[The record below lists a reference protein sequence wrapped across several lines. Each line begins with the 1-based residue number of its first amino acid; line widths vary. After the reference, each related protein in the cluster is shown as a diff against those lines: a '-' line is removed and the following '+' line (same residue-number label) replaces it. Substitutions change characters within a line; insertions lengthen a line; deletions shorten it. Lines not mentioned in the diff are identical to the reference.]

1 MEGSAERRT
10 IAMGKLTIQ
19 EVAKILVEKNGL
31 TQRDASRFA
40 SEFFAVILQH
50 LQEDEPV
57 KIKGLG
63 TFKIINVEAR
73 ESISVRTG
81 ERVVIDS
88 HSKVTFIP
96 DNTMKE
102 LVNKP
107 FSQFETVVLNDGV
120 DFPDIDTPQEPEEEV
135 VETETVAP
143 EPAAPV
149 IGDEVPVIEPEPAPV
164 VEPEPAPVVEPE
176 PAPVVEPEP
185 APVVEPET
193 PVVEE
198 EAPVVE
204 PEPAPVVEE
213 PVAPVVEEA
222 VAPVVEE
229 PALAV
234 EPEAPVVKE
243 EPIIKEEED
252 EERSQKWCRW
262 LAAVLGVLI
271 LMGLS
276 CFAGYEF
283 GKHQQVSNVVVV
295 HDTLYVP
302 DPDSTDIDL
311 PVETEDVQPVEEV
324 KPQPVVKKQPASVV
338 KPAPAPVA
346 KPEAAPVAKPES
358 TEVKAEP
365 APVAKPKPRLGGY
378 RIVGTAEEVVV
389 QEGQT
394 FFSIC
399 RVHIGSDKQHY
410 VEQYNGLPRDPQI
423 KVGQVIKI
431 PKLERIE

>member
-1 MEGSAERRT
+1 
-10 IAMGKLTIQ
+10 MGKLTIQ

-135 VETETVAP
+135 VETETVAS
-143 EPAAPV
+143 EPATPV

-164 VEPEPAPVVEPE
+164 VEPEPAPVVEPD

-185 APVVEPET
+185 APVVK
-193 PVVEE
+193 
-198 EAPVVE
+198 

-213 PVAPVVEEA
+213 PEAPV
-222 VAPVVEE
+222 
-229 PALAV
+229 V

-243 EPIIKEEED
+243 EPIIEEED

-262 LAAVLGVLI
+262 LAAAIGVLI
-271 LMGLS
+271 LMGFS

-302 DPDSTDIDL
+302 EPDSTDIDL

-324 KPQPVVKKQPASVV
+324 KPQPVVKQPVPVV

-365 APVAKPKPRLGGY
+365 APVAKPKPRQGGY

-410 VEQYNGLPRDPQI
+410 VEQYNGLPRNPQI
-423 KVGQVIKI
+423 KAGQVIKI

>member
-1 MEGSAERRT
+1 
-10 IAMGKLTIQ
+10 MGKLTIQ

-31 TQRDASRFA
+31 SQRDASRFA

-120 DFPDIDTPQEPEEEV
+120 DFPDIDTPQESEEEV

-149 IGDEVPVIEPEPAPV
+149 IGDEVPVIEPEPTPVVEEPVAPV

-185 APVVEPET
+185 APVVEPEPT
-193 PVVEE
+193 PVVEPE
-198 EAPVVE
+198 PVAPVVE

-213 PVAPVVEEA
+213 PVAPVVEEP
-222 VAPVVEE
+222 VAPV
-229 PALAV
+229 V

-243 EPIIKEEED
+243 EPIIEEED

-262 LAAVLGVLI
+262 LAAAIGVLI
-271 LMGLS
+271 LMGFS

-302 DPDSTDIDL
+302 EPDSADIDL
-311 PVETEDVQPVEEV
+311 PIETEDVQPVDDV
-324 KPQPVVKKQPASVV
+324 KPQPVVKKQPAPVA

-365 APVAKPKPRLGGY
+365 APVAKPKPRQGGY

-410 VEQYNGLPRDPQI
+410 VEQYNGLPRNPQI
-423 KVGQVIKI
+423 KAGQVIKI

>member
-1 MEGSAERRT
+1 
-10 IAMGKLTIQ
+10 MGKLTIQ

-135 VETETVAP
+135 AETETVAS
-143 EPAAPV
+143 ETAAPV
-149 IGDEVPVIEPEPAPV
+149 IGDEVPVIEPEPTPVVEEPVAPVVEPEPAPVIESEPAPVVEEVVAPVVEPEPAPV

-185 APVVEPET
+185 APVVE
-193 PVVEE
+193 
-198 EAPVVE
+198 
-204 PEPAPVVEE
+204 EPAPV
-213 PVAPVVEEA
+213 
-222 VAPVVEE
+222 
-229 PALAV
+229 V

-243 EPIIKEEED
+243 EPIIEEED

-262 LAAVLGVLI
+262 LAAAIGVLI

-302 DPDSTDIDL
+302 EPDSTDIDL
-311 PVETEDVQPVEEV
+311 PVETEDVQPVEGV
-324 KPQPVVKKQPASVV
+324 KPQPVVKKQPAPVV

-358 TEVKAEP
+358 TEVKTEP

-410 VEQYNGLPRDPQI
+410 VEQYNGLPRNPQI

>member
-1 MEGSAERRT
+1 
-10 IAMGKLTIQ
+10 MGKLTIQ

-143 EPAAPV
+143 EPATPV
-149 IGDEVPVIEPEPAPV
+149 IGDEIPVIEPEP
-164 VEPEPAPVVEPE
+164 
-176 PAPVVEPEP
+176 
-185 APVVEPET
+185 T
-193 PVVEE
+193 
-198 EAPVVE
+198 
-204 PEPAPVVEE
+204 PVVEE
-213 PVAPVVEEA
+213 PVAPVVEPEPA
-222 VAPVVEE
+222 PVDEEPVAPVVEE

-243 EPIIKEEED
+243 EPIIEEEED
-252 EERSQKWCRW
+252 EGHSQKWCRW
-262 LAAVLGVLI
+262 LAAAIGVLI
-271 LMGLS
+271 LMGFS

-302 DPDSTDIDL
+302 EPDSTDIDL

-324 KPQPVVKKQPASVV
+324 KPQPVVKKQPVPVV

-365 APVAKPKPRLGGY
+365 APVAKPKPRQGGY

>member
-1 MEGSAERRT
+1 
-10 IAMGKLTIQ
+10 MGKLTIQ

-31 TQRDASRFA
+31 SQRDASRFA

-135 VETETVAP
+135 AETETVAS
-143 EPAAPV
+143 EPATPV

-164 VEPEPAPVVEPE
+164 DEEPV
-176 PAPVVEPEP
+176 
-185 APVVEPET
+185 
-193 PVVEE
+193 
-198 EAPVVE
+198 APVVE

-213 PVAPVVEEA
+213 PVAPVVEPEA
-222 VAPVVEE
+222 APVVEEPVAPVVEE

-243 EPIIKEEED
+243 EPIIEEED

-262 LAAVLGVLI
+262 LAAAIGVLI
-271 LMGLS
+271 LMGFS

-295 HDTLYVP
+295 HDTLYVSE
-302 DPDSTDIDL
+302 PDSTDIDL
-311 PVETEDVQPVEEV
+311 PIETEDVQPVEEV
-324 KPQPVVKKQPASVV
+324 KPQPVVKKQPASVA
-338 KPAPAPVA
+338 KPAPASVA

-365 APVAKPKPRLGGY
+365 APVAKPKPRQGGY

-410 VEQYNGLPRDPQI
+410 VEQYNGLPRNPQI
-423 KVGQVIKI
+423 KAGQVIKI

>member
-1 MEGSAERRT
+1 
-10 IAMGKLTIQ
+10 MGKLTIQ

-135 VETETVAP
+135 VETETVAS
-143 EPAAPV
+143 EPATPV
-149 IGDEVPVIEPEPAPV
+149 IGDEVPVIEPEPTPV

-185 APVVEPET
+185 APVVE
-193 PVVEE
+193 
-198 EAPVVE
+198 
-204 PEPAPVVEE
+204 
-213 PVAPVVEEA
+213 
-222 VAPVVEE
+222 E

-243 EPIIKEEED
+243 EPIIEEEEG

-262 LAAVLGVLI
+262 LAAAIGVLI
-271 LMGLS
+271 LMGFS

-302 DPDSTDIDL
+302 ESDSTDIDL
-311 PVETEDVQPVEEV
+311 SVETEDVQPVEEV
-324 KPQPVVKKQPASVV
+324 KPQPVVKKQPAPVV

-358 TEVKAEP
+358 TEVKTEP

-410 VEQYNGLPRDPQI
+410 VEQYNGLPRNPQI

>member
-1 MEGSAERRT
+1 
-10 IAMGKLTIQ
+10 MGKLTIQ

-31 TQRDASRFA
+31 SQRDASRFA

-135 VETETVAP
+135 VETETVAS

-149 IGDEVPVIEPEPAPV
+149 IGDEVSVIEPEPTPVVEEPVAPV

-185 APVVEPET
+185 APVDG
-193 PVVEE
+193 
-198 EAPVVE
+198 EA
-204 PEPAPVVEE
+204 
-213 PVAPVVEEA
+213 VAPVVEEA

-243 EPIIKEEED
+243 EPIIEEED

-262 LAAVLGVLI
+262 LAAAIGVLI
-271 LMGLS
+271 LMGFS

-295 HDTLYVP
+295 HDTLYVSE
-302 DPDSTDIDL
+302 PDSTDIDL
-311 PVETEDVQPVEEV
+311 PIETEDVQPVEEV
-324 KPQPVVKKQPASVV
+324 KPQPVVKKQPAPVV

-365 APVAKPKPRLGGY
+365 APVAKPKPRQGGY

-410 VEQYNGLPRDPQI
+410 VEQYNGLPRNPQI
-423 KVGQVIKI
+423 KAGQVIKI

>member
-1 MEGSAERRT
+1 
-10 IAMGKLTIQ
+10 MGKLTIQ

-410 VEQYNGLPRDPQI
+410 V
-423 KVGQVIKI
+423 GQVIKI

>member
-1 MEGSAERRT
+1 
-10 IAMGKLTIQ
+10 MGKLTIQ

-143 EPAAPV
+143 EPEAPV
-149 IGDEVPVIEPEPAPV
+149 IGDEVPVIEPESTPVVEEPVAPVVEESVAPV

-176 PAPVVEPEP
+176 PAS
-185 APVVEPET
+185 
-193 PVVEE
+193 
-198 EAPVVE
+198 VVE

-213 PVAPVVEEA
+213 PVAPVVEEP
-222 VAPVVEE
+222 VAPVVE
-229 PALAV
+229 

-243 EPIIKEEED
+243 EPIIEEEED

-271 LMGLS
+271 LMGFS

-302 DPDSTDIDL
+302 EPDSTDIDL
-311 PVETEDVQPVEEV
+311 SIKTEDVQPVEEV
-324 KPQPVVKKQPASVV
+324 KPQPVVKKQPAPVV
-338 KPAPAPVA
+338 KPAPAPVAKPEAAPVA

-410 VEQYNGLPRDPQI
+410 VEQYNGLPRNPQI

>member
-1 MEGSAERRT
+1 
-10 IAMGKLTIQ
+10 MGKLTIQ

-243 EPIIKEEED
+243 EPIIEEED

-262 LAAVLGVLI
+262 LAAAIGVLI
-271 LMGLS
+271 LMGFS

-302 DPDSTDIDL
+302 EPDSTDIDL
-311 PVETEDVQPVEEV
+311 PVEAEGVQPVEEV
-324 KPQPVVKKQPASVV
+324 KPQPVVKKQPVPVV
-338 KPAPAPVA
+338 KSAPAPVA

-365 APVAKPKPRLGGY
+365 APVAKLKPRLGGY

>member
-1 MEGSAERRT
+1 
-10 IAMGKLTIQ
+10 MGKLTIQ

-135 VETETVAP
+135 AETETVAP

-149 IGDEVPVIEPEPAPV
+149 IRDEVPVIEPESTLVVEEPVAPVVEEPVAPVVEPEPAPVVEPEPAPVVEPESAPVVESEPAPV

-185 APVVEPET
+185 APVVE
-193 PVVEE
+193 
-198 EAPVVE
+198 
-204 PEPAPVVEE
+204 
-213 PVAPVVEEA
+213 
-222 VAPVVEE
+222 E

-243 EPIIKEEED
+243 EPIIEEED

-262 LAAVLGVLI
+262 LAAAIGVLI
-271 LMGLS
+271 LMGFS

-302 DPDSTDIDL
+302 ESDSTDIDL
-311 PVETEDVQPVEEV
+311 SVETEDVQPVEEV
-324 KPQPVVKKQPASVV
+324 KPQPVVKKQPAPVV

-358 TEVKAEP
+358 TEVKTEP

>member
-1 MEGSAERRT
+1 
-10 IAMGKLTIQ
+10 MGKLTIQ

-135 VETETVAP
+135 VETETVAS

-149 IGDEVPVIEPEPAPV
+149 IGDEVPVIEPEPTPVVEEPVAPV

-185 APVVEPET
+185 AS
-193 PVVEE
+193 VVEE
-198 EAPVVE
+198 AVAPVVE
-204 PEPAPVVEE
+204 PEPAPV
-213 PVAPVVEEA
+213 
-222 VAPVVEE
+222 
-229 PALAV
+229 V

-243 EPIIKEEED
+243 EPIIEEED

-262 LAAVLGVLI
+262 LAAAIGVLI
-271 LMGLS
+271 LMGFS

-295 HDTLYVP
+295 HDTLYVSE
-302 DPDSTDIDL
+302 PDSTDIDL
-311 PVETEDVQPVEEV
+311 PIETEDVQPVEEV
-324 KPQPVVKKQPASVV
+324 KPQPVVKKQPASVA
-338 KPAPAPVA
+338 KPAPASVA
-346 KPEAAPVAKPES
+346 KPEATPVAKPES

-365 APVAKPKPRLGGY
+365 APVAKPKPRQGGY

-410 VEQYNGLPRDPQI
+410 VEQYNGLPRNPQI
-423 KVGQVIKI
+423 KAGQVIKI

>member
-1 MEGSAERRT
+1 
-10 IAMGKLTIQ
+10 MGKLTIQ

-120 DFPDIDTPQEPEEEV
+120 DFPDIDTPQEPEEDV
-135 VETETVAP
+135 AETETVAP

-149 IGDEVPVIEPEPAPV
+149 IGDEVPVIEPESTPVVEEPVAPV

-176 PAPVVEPEP
+176 PAPVD
-185 APVVEPET
+185 
-193 PVVEE
+193 
-198 EAPVVE
+198 
-204 PEPAPVVEE
+204 EE
-213 PVAPVVEEA
+213 PVAPVVEEP

-234 EPEAPVVKE
+234 EPETPVVKE
-243 EPIIKEEED
+243 EPIIEEEED

-262 LAAVLGVLI
+262 LAAAIGVLI
-271 LMGLS
+271 LMGFS

-295 HDTLYVP
+295 HDTLYVSE
-302 DPDSTDIDL
+302 PDSTDIDL
-311 PVETEDVQPVEEV
+311 PIETEDVQPVEEV
-324 KPQPVVKKQPASVV
+324 KPQPVVKKQPAPVA

-358 TEVKAEP
+358 TEVKAES
-365 APVAKPKPRLGGY
+365 ALVAKPKPRQGGY

-410 VEQYNGLPRDPQI
+410 VEQYNGLPRNPQI
-423 KVGQVIKI
+423 KAGQVIKI

>member
-1 MEGSAERRT
+1 
-10 IAMGKLTIQ
+10 MGKLTIQ

-107 FSQFETVVLNDGV
+107 FSQFETVVLNEGV

-135 VETETVAP
+135 AETETVAP
-143 EPAAPV
+143 EPATPV
-149 IGDEVPVIEPEPAPV
+149 IGDEVPVIEPEPTPVVEEPVAPVVEPEPAPVVEPEPAPVVEPEPAPVDEEPVAPVDEPEPAPV

-185 APVVEPET
+185 APVVE
-193 PVVEE
+193 
-198 EAPVVE
+198 
-204 PEPAPVVEE
+204 
-213 PVAPVVEEA
+213 EA
-222 VAPVVEE
+222 VAPV
-229 PALAV
+229 V

-243 EPIIKEEED
+243 EPIIEEED

-262 LAAVLGVLI
+262 LAAAIGVLI
-271 LMGLS
+271 LMGFS

-302 DPDSTDIDL
+302 EPDSTDIDL
-311 PVETEDVQPVEEV
+311 SVETEDVQPVEEV
-324 KPQPVVKKQPASVV
+324 KPQPVVKKQPAPVV

>member
-1 MEGSAERRT
+1 
-10 IAMGKLTIQ
+10 MGKLTIQ

>member
-143 EPAAPV
+143 EPEAPV
-149 IGDEVPVIEPEPAPV
+149 IGDEVPVIEPESTPVVEEPVAPVVEESVAPV

-176 PAPVVEPEP
+176 PAS
-185 APVVEPET
+185 
-193 PVVEE
+193 
-198 EAPVVE
+198 VVE

-213 PVAPVVEEA
+213 PVAPVVEEP
-222 VAPVVEE
+222 VAPVVE
-229 PALAV
+229 

-243 EPIIKEEED
+243 EPIIDEEED

-271 LMGLS
+271 LMGFS

-302 DPDSTDIDL
+302 EPDSTDIDL
-311 PVETEDVQPVEEV
+311 SIKTEDVQPVEEV
-324 KPQPVVKKQPASVV
+324 KPQPVVKKQPAPVV
-338 KPAPAPVA
+338 KPAPAPVAKPEAAPVA

-410 VEQYNGLPRDPQI
+410 VEQYNGLPRNPQI

>member
-1 MEGSAERRT
+1 
-10 IAMGKLTIQ
+10 MGKLTIQ

-107 FSQFETVVLNDGV
+107 FSQFETVVLNEGV

-143 EPAAPV
+143 ESAAPV
-149 IGDEVPVIEPEPAPV
+149 IGDEVPVIEPEPAPVVEEPVAPVVEPEPAPV

-185 APVVEPET
+185 APVVEPE
-193 PVVEE
+193 
-198 EAPVVE
+198 
-204 PEPAPVVEE
+204 PAPVVEE
-213 PVAPVVEEA
+213 T

-243 EPIIKEEED
+243 EPIIEEED

-271 LMGLS
+271 LMGFS

-302 DPDSTDIDL
+302 EPDSTDIDQ

-324 KPQPVVKKQPASVV
+324 KPQPVVKKQPVPVV

-365 APVAKPKPRLGGY
+365 APVAKHKPRLGGY

-410 VEQYNGLPRDPQI
+410 VEQYNGLPRNPQI

>member
-1 MEGSAERRT
+1 
-10 IAMGKLTIQ
+10 MGKLTIQ

-135 VETETVAP
+135 VETETVAS
-143 EPAAPV
+143 EPATPV

-164 VEPEPAPVVEPE
+164 VEPEPAPVVEPD

-185 APVVEPET
+185 APVVK
-193 PVVEE
+193 
-198 EAPVVE
+198 

-213 PVAPVVEEA
+213 PEAPV
-222 VAPVVEE
+222 
-229 PALAV
+229 V

-243 EPIIKEEED
+243 EPIIEEED

-262 LAAVLGVLI
+262 LAAAIGVLI
-271 LMGLS
+271 LMGFS

-302 DPDSTDIDL
+302 EPDSTDIDL

-324 KPQPVVKKQPASVV
+324 KPQPVVKQPVPVV

-365 APVAKPKPRLGGY
+365 APVAKPKPRQGGY

>member
-1 MEGSAERRT
+1 
-10 IAMGKLTIQ
+10 MGKLTIQ

-135 VETETVAP
+135 AETETVAP

-149 IGDEVPVIEPEPAPV
+149 IGDEVPVVEPEPTPVVEEPVAPV

-185 APVVEPET
+185 APVVEE
-193 PVVEE
+193 PVV
-198 EAPVVE
+198 PVD
-204 PEPAPVVEE
+204 
-213 PVAPVVEEA
+213 
-222 VAPVVEE
+222 EE
-229 PALAV
+229 PALIV

-243 EPIIKEEED
+243 EPIIEEEED

-302 DPDSTDIDL
+302 EPDSTEIDL

-324 KPQPVVKKQPASVV
+324 KPQPVVKKQPAPVV

-410 VEQYNGLPRDPQI
+410 VEQYNGLPRNPQI

>member
-1 MEGSAERRT
+1 
-10 IAMGKLTIQ
+10 MGKLTIQ

-135 VETETVAP
+135 AETETVAS

-149 IGDEVPVIEPEPAPV
+149 IGDEVPVIEPEPTPVVEEPVAPVVEPEPAPVVEPEPASVVEEPVAPV

-176 PAPVVEPEP
+176 PAPVDDE
-185 APVVEPET
+185 AVV
-193 PVVEE
+193 
-198 EAPVVE
+198 
-204 PEPAPVVEE
+204 PVVEE
-213 PVAPVVEEA
+213 PEAPV
-222 VAPVVEE
+222 
-229 PALAV
+229 V

-243 EPIIKEEED
+243 EPIIEEEED
-252 EERSQKWCRW
+252 EEHSQKWCRW
-262 LAAVLGVLI
+262 LAAAIGVLI
-271 LMGLS
+271 LMGFS

-302 DPDSTDIDL
+302 EPDSTDIDL
-311 PVETEDVQPVEEV
+311 LVETEDVQPVEEV
-324 KPQPVVKKQPASVV
+324 KPQPVVKKQPVPVV

-410 VEQYNGLPRDPQI
+410 VEQYNGLPRNPQI

>member
-1 MEGSAERRT
+1 
-10 IAMGKLTIQ
+10 MGKLTIQ

-143 EPAAPV
+143 EPATPV
-149 IGDEVPVIEPEPAPV
+149 IGDEVPVIEPEPTPVVEESVAPI

-176 PAPVVEPEP
+176 PAPVD
-185 APVVEPET
+185 
-193 PVVEE
+193 
-198 EAPVVE
+198 
-204 PEPAPVVEE
+204 EE
-213 PVAPVVEEA
+213 PVAPVVEETVA
-222 VAPVVEE
+222 PVVEEPVAPVVEE

-243 EPIIKEEED
+243 EPIIEEED

-283 GKHQQVSNVVVV
+283 GKRQQVSNVVVV
-295 HDTLYVP
+295 RDTVYVP
-302 DPDSTDIDL
+302 EPDSTEIDL
-311 PVETEDVQPVEEV
+311 SIETEDVQPVEEV
-324 KPQPVVKKQPASVV
+324 KPQPVVKQPAPVV

-346 KPEAAPVAKPES
+346 KPEAAPLAKPES

-410 VEQYNGLPRDPQI
+410 VEQYNGLPRNPQI

>member
-1 MEGSAERRT
+1 
-10 IAMGKLTIQ
+10 MGKLTIQ

-120 DFPDIDTPQEPEEEV
+120 DFPDIDTPQESEEEV

-143 EPAAPV
+143 EPATPV
-149 IGDEVPVIEPEPAPV
+149 IGDEVPVVEPEPAPV

-185 APVVEPET
+185 APVVEPE
-193 PVVEE
+193 P
-198 EAPVVE
+198 APVVE
-204 PEPAPVVEE
+204 PEPAPVVEPE
-213 PVAPVVEEA
+213 PAPVVEPKPAPVVEEP

-243 EPIIKEEED
+243 EPIIEEED

-271 LMGLS
+271 LMGFS

-302 DPDSTDIDL
+302 EPDSTDIDL

-324 KPQPVVKKQPASVV
+324 KPQPVVKKQPVPVV

-410 VEQYNGLPRDPQI
+410 VEQYNGLPRNPQI

>member
-1 MEGSAERRT
+1 
-10 IAMGKLTIQ
+10 MGKLTIQ

-135 VETETVAP
+135 AETETVAP
-143 EPAAPV
+143 EPATPV
-149 IGDEVPVIEPEPAPV
+149 IGDEVPVIEPEPTPVVEPEPAPV

-185 APVVEPET
+185 APVVEPE
-193 PVVEE
+193 
-198 EAPVVE
+198 
-204 PEPAPVVEE
+204 PAPVDEE
-213 PVAPVVEEA
+213 P

-243 EPIIKEEED
+243 EPIIEEED

-271 LMGLS
+271 LMGFS

-283 GKHQQVSNVVVV
+283 GKHQQVGNVVVV

-302 DPDSTDIDL
+302 EPDSTDIDL

-324 KPQPVVKKQPASVV
+324 KPQPVVKKLPASVV
-338 KPAPAPVA
+338 KPAP
-346 KPEAAPVAKPES
+346 APVAKPES

-365 APVAKPKPRLGGY
+365 APVAKPKPRQGGY

>member
-1 MEGSAERRT
+1 
-10 IAMGKLTIQ
+10 MGKLTIQ

-135 VETETVAP
+135 VETETVAS

-149 IGDEVPVIEPEPAPV
+149 IGDEVSVIEPEPAPVVEEPVAPV

-176 PAPVVEPEP
+176 PAPVD
-185 APVVEPET
+185 
-193 PVVEE
+193 
-198 EAPVVE
+198 
-204 PEPAPVVEE
+204 EE
-213 PVAPVVEEA
+213 P

-243 EPIIKEEED
+243 EPIIEEEED

-262 LAAVLGVLI
+262 LAAAIGVLI
-271 LMGLS
+271 LMGFS

-302 DPDSTDIDL
+302 EPDSTDIDL
-311 PVETEDVQPVEEV
+311 PIETEDVQPVEEV
-324 KPQPVVKKQPASVV
+324 KPQPVVKKQPVPVV

>member
-1 MEGSAERRT
+1 
-10 IAMGKLTIQ
+10 MGKLTIQ

-107 FSQFETVVLNDGV
+107 FSQFETVVLNEGV

-135 VETETVAP
+135 AETETVAP
-143 EPAAPV
+143 EPATPV
-149 IGDEVPVIEPEPAPV
+149 IGDEVPVIEPELTPVVEEPVAPVVESEPALV

-176 PAPVVEPEP
+176 PAPIVEPEP
-185 APVVEPET
+185 APVDEEP
-193 PVVEE
+193 V
-198 EAPVVE
+198 
-204 PEPAPVVEE
+204 APVVEE
-213 PVAPVVEEA
+213 PVAPVVEEPEAPVVEEA

-229 PALAV
+229 PEAPVV

-243 EPIIKEEED
+243 EPITEEED

-262 LAAVLGVLI
+262 LAAVFGVLI
-271 LMGLS
+271 LMGFS

-302 DPDSTDIDL
+302 EPDSTDIDL

-324 KPQPVVKKQPASVV
+324 KPQPVVKKQPVPVV

-410 VEQYNGLPRDPQI
+410 VEQYNGLPRNPQI

>member
-1 MEGSAERRT
+1 
-10 IAMGKLTIQ
+10 MGKLTIQ
-19 EVAKILVEKNGL
+19 EGAKILVEKNGL

-143 EPAAPV
+143 EPAPVVEPEPAPV
-149 IGDEVPVIEPEPAPV
+149 VEGSVAPVVEPDPAPV

-176 PAPVVEPEP
+176 PAPVVE
-185 APVVEPET
+185 
-193 PVVEE
+193 
-198 EAPVVE
+198 EAV
-204 PEPAPVVEE
+204 APVVEE

-222 VAPVVEE
+222 EAPV
-229 PALAV
+229 V

-243 EPIIKEEED
+243 EPIIEEEED

-262 LAAVLGVLI
+262 LAAAIGVLI
-271 LMGLS
+271 LMGFS

-302 DPDSTDIDL
+302 EPDSTDIDL
-311 PVETEDVQPVEEV
+311 SIETEDVQPVEEV

>member
-107 FSQFETVVLNDGV
+107 FSQFETVVLNEGV

-135 VETETVAP
+135 AETETVAP
-143 EPAAPV
+143 EPATPV
-149 IGDEVPVIEPEPAPV
+149 IGDEVPVIEPELTPVVEEPVAPVVESEPALVVEPEPAPV

-185 APVVEPET
+185 APVVEE
-193 PVVEE
+193 PVV
-198 EAPVVE
+198 PVD
-204 PEPAPVVEE
+204 
-213 PVAPVVEEA
+213 
-222 VAPVVEE
+222 EE
-229 PALAV
+229 PALIV

-243 EPIIKEEED
+243 EPIIEEEED

-262 LAAVLGVLI
+262 LAAAIGVLI
-271 LMGLS
+271 LMGFS

-302 DPDSTDIDL
+302 EPDSTDIDL
-311 PVETEDVQPVEEV
+311 PVETEGVQPVEEV
-324 KPQPVVKKQPASVV
+324 KPQPVVKKQPVPVV

-410 VEQYNGLPRDPQI
+410 VEQYNGLPRNPQI

>member
-1 MEGSAERRT
+1 
-10 IAMGKLTIQ
+10 MGKLTIQ

-135 VETETVAP
+135 VETETVAS

-149 IGDEVPVIEPEPAPV
+149 IGDEVPVIEPEPTPVVEEPVAPV

-176 PAPVVEPEP
+176 PASVVEEAVAPVVEPEP
-185 APVVEPET
+185 APVVEPE
-193 PVVEE
+193 
-198 EAPVVE
+198 
-204 PEPAPVVEE
+204 
-213 PVAPVVEEA
+213 
-222 VAPVVEE
+222 
-229 PALAV
+229 
-234 EPEAPVVKE
+234 APVVKE
-243 EPIIKEEED
+243 EPIIEEED

-262 LAAVLGVLI
+262 LAAAIGVLI
-271 LMGLS
+271 LMGFS

-295 HDTLYVP
+295 HDTLYVSE
-302 DPDSTDIDL
+302 PDSTDIDL
-311 PVETEDVQPVEEV
+311 PIETEDVQPVEEV
-324 KPQPVVKKQPASVV
+324 KPQPVVKKQPASVA
-338 KPAPAPVA
+338 KPAPASVA
-346 KPEAAPVAKPES
+346 KPEATPVAKPES

-365 APVAKPKPRLGGY
+365 APVAKPKPRQGGY

-410 VEQYNGLPRDPQI
+410 VEQYNGLPRNPQI
-423 KVGQVIKI
+423 KAGQVIKI

>member
-1 MEGSAERRT
+1 
-10 IAMGKLTIQ
+10 MGKLTIQ

-135 VETETVAP
+135 AETETVAS

-149 IGDEVPVIEPEPAPV
+149 IGDEVPVIEPEPTPVVEEPVAPVVEPEPAPVVEPETAPV

-176 PAPVVEPEP
+176 PAPVDDE
-185 APVVEPET
+185 AVV
-193 PVVEE
+193 
-198 EAPVVE
+198 
-204 PEPAPVVEE
+204 PVVEE
-213 PVAPVVEEA
+213 PEAPV
-222 VAPVVEE
+222 
-229 PALAV
+229 V

-243 EPIIKEEED
+243 EPIIEEEED
-252 EERSQKWCRW
+252 EEHSQKWCRW
-262 LAAVLGVLI
+262 LAAAIGVLI
-271 LMGLS
+271 LMGFS

-302 DPDSTDIDL
+302 EPDSTDIDL
-311 PVETEDVQPVEEV
+311 LVETEDVQPVEEV
-324 KPQPVVKKQPASVV
+324 KPQPVVKKQPVPVV

-365 APVAKPKPRLGGY
+365 APVAKPKPRQGGY

-410 VEQYNGLPRDPQI
+410 VEQYNGLPRNPQI